1 MYKMQILSV
10 KRKTKKEA
18 QQKTIPTFKSFDIDY
33 SRVNDNNIEIA
44 VIDVFGETD
53 KGYKSLVLSV
63 KKKGATFIID
73 MIRCPF
79 CGKAVQLN
87 EHWFTYICNAC
98 DEHEKMNFELMQV
111 L

>member
-18 QQKTIPTFKSFDIDY
+18 QQKTIPTFKNFKIDY
-33 SRVNDNNIEIA
+33 SRVNDNNIEIG

-63 KKKGATFIID
+63 DKKGATFIISK
-73 MIRCPF
+73 IRCPF
-79 CGKAVQLN
+79 CNKPDELN
-87 EHWFTYICNAC
+87 EHWKTYICNKC
-98 DEHEKMNFELMQV
+98 EDHEKMNFELVQV